1 MATGIPKTKWN
12 GELQTSNSDNEQFTF
27 HPVWQNG
34 DSANRLYFGDNIS
47 VMNDLLKDKS
57 VKGKIRL
64 IYIDPPYATNSVFQ
78 TRKQKD
84 AYTDLLT
91 GEHYID
97 FMRER
102 LLLMK
107 ELLATDGSIYVHLD
121 NKMVFHIKV
130 LMDKIFGDTNFRS
143 MITRKKCK
151 SKNFT
156 KNSFGNI
163 SDYIL
168 FYSKTANAVWHK
180 QFNEWTDEKVLMEFP
195 FIEEETG
202 RRHKRVPIHA
212 PGTRNGTTGK
222 MWRGMM
228 PPDGKH
234 WQFTPDKLD
243 EYDRKGEIYWS
254 KNGNPRRKVY
264 LDESSG
270 IALQDIWLDY
280 LDVNNQNTQ
289 TTGYPTEKNIEMLK
303 RIILASSNKGD
314 LVMDCFAGSG
324 TTLVAADELHRNW
337 IGVDIG
343 SESMNVIL
351 NRFQNGTQTLDN
363 HINDEKPKTKSTK
376 VDLFSDQKEEEQK
389 LQPRQLSKV
398 QQHLISDFSILANGN
413 YSGTEFQ
420 LPTHLH
426 SHFALPT
433 AKTNA
438 AKQKERAS
446 KRTTTLHL

>member
-12 GELQTSNSDNEQFTF
+12 GELQRSNSDNGQFIF
-27 HPVWQNG
+27 HPIWENG
-34 DSANRLYFGDNIS
+34 NTPNRLYFGDNIS
-47 VMNDLLKDKS
+47 VMKDLLNDKS
-57 VKGKIRL
+57 VKGRIRL

-78 TRKQKD
+78 TRKQQD

-91 GEHYID
+91 GDKYVD

-107 ELLATDGSIYVHLD
+107 ELLADDGSIYVHLD
-121 NKMVFHIKV
+121 NKMVFHIKI
-130 LMDKIFGDTNFRS
+130 LLDEIFGATNFRS

-168 FYSKTANAVWHK
+168 FYTKSSNSVWHK
-180 QFNEWTDEKVLMEFP
+180 QYNDWSNEKILQEYP

-202 RRHKRVPIHA
+202 RRYKKVPIHA
-212 PGTRNGTTGK
+212 PGSRNGSTGT
-222 MWRGMM
+222 MWKGMM
-228 PPDGKH
+228 PPEGKH

-243 EYDRKGEIYWS
+243 EFDRKGEIYWS
-254 KNGNPRRKVY
+254 KTGNPRRKVY
-264 LDESSG
+264 LDESNG
-270 IALQDIWLDY
+270 ISMQDIWLDY

-314 LVMDCFAGSG
+314 LVLDCFAGSG
-324 TTLVAADELHRNW
+324 TTLVAADELHRKW

-343 SESMNVIL
+343 SESIKVIL
-351 NRFQNGTQTLDN
+351 NRFQNGTQTLDE
-363 HINDEKPKTKSTK
+363 HINDNKRTLKIKI
-376 VDLFSDQKEEEQK
+376 VDLFSDQFQDEEP
-389 LQPRQLSKV
+389 QPKKKST
-398 QQHLISDFSILANGN
+398 QHLISDYSIFVNGN

-420 LPTHLH
+420 LPTHFHCDSPKLTDI
-426 SHFALPT
+426 L
-433 AKTNA
+433 
-438 AKQKERAS
+438 
-446 KRTTTLHL
+446 